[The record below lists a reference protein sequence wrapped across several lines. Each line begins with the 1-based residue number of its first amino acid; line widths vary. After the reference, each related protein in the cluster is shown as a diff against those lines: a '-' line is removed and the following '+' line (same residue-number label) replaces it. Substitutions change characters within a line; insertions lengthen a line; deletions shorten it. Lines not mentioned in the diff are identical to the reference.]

1 MLDYVK
7 ELGSVAKG
15 ELDRLLWLETSC
27 PNGN

>member
-15 ELDRLLWLETSC
+15 ELDRLVWLETC